1 LAVVQPIPRHRMS
14 KQVFLEYTPVGR
26 SMKVVAVDPETGLEA
41 TIIAPLGSPRGE
53 MDRIAVRKLERLIER
68 QKS

>member
-1 LAVVQPIPRHRMS
+1 MS

-26 SMKVVAVDPETGLEA
+26 SLKVVAIDPDTGLEA
-41 TIIAPLGSPRGE
+41 TIIAPTGTPRRE

-68 QKS
+68 ESS